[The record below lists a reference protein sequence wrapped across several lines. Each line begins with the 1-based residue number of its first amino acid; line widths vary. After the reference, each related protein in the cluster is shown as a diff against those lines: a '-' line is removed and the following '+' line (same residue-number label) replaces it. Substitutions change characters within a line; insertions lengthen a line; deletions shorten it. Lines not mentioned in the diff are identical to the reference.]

1 MTEVTI
7 SDPCGRTDYD
17 DEKHRRNPG
26 KKDFPPK
33 GTASIFESE
42 QKNIG
47 FEPTITNAGEC
58 REEGNGLDISE
69 GKGATIKAFDGGI
82 EKHNKQKEPEA
93 K

>member
-7 SDPCGRTDYD
+7 SDPCGRTNYD
-17 DEKHRRNPG
+17 DEKHRRNPE

-33 GTASIFESE
+33 CTASIFESE
-42 QKNIG
+42 QKDIG
-47 FEPTITNAGEC
+47 FETTITNAGER
-58 REEGNGLDISE
+58 REVGDGLDIIE

-82 EKHNKQKEPEA
+82 EGHNEQKEPEA